1 MTQPY
6 VVGISGASGAVYGV
20 RLVQVLSELGYGV
33 SLVISDAARLVIRE
47 ELGIA
52 LGSLNQTHDLE
63 KLFEPP
69 VLERVTL
76 YPNKDLTAPIAS
88 GSFPTQGMVIIPCS
102 TGTLG
107 HLASGATAN
116 LMHRA
121 AECTLKEGRRLV
133 IVPREAPLSVIHL
146 ENLLKL
152 ARAGVRVVPASPGFY
167 SGAQTLRD
175 LVDFVVGKVLDVMG
189 VPHALYPRWTGKL
202 SESSKTASS

>member
-6 VVGISGASGAVYGV
+6 VVGISGASGALYGV
-20 RLVQVLSELGYGV
+20 RLVQVLSELGHEV

-52 LGSLNQTHDLE
+52 LGSLHHTNDL
-63 KLFEPP
+63 KDLFGPP
-69 VLERVTL
+69 VLKRVTL

-167 SGAQTLRD
+167 SGAQTIQD

-189 VPHALYPRWTGKL
+189 IPHALYPRWTGRL
-202 SESSKTASS
+202 PESTQTSPS